1 MSIAAREG
9 IQRSG
14 KSMENGISAA
24 SKVIISIIPI
34 VGIVMGCAVVFFYIL
49 WSHRERML
57 MIEKGSYSPA
67 PVDLDTFSLLS
78 GILLSAV
85 GITLTIM
92 FVAVAAS
99 GYALLGGLIPLSV
112 GLGLLAFSTLRA
124 KRRAR

>member
-1 MSIAAREG
+1 
-9 IQRSG
+9 
-14 KSMENGISAA
+14 MENGISAA

>member
-1 MSIAAREG
+1 
-9 IQRSG
+9 
-14 KSMENGISAA
+14 MENGISAA

-34 VGIVMGCAVVFFYIL
+34 VGNVMGCTVVFFYIL

-67 PVDLDTFSLLS
+67 PVDIDTFSLLS
-78 GILLSAV
+78 GILLTAV

-92 FVAVAAS
+92 FVAVAS
-99 GYALLGGLIPLSV
+99 TGYALLGGLIPLSV
-112 GLGLLAFSTLRA
+112 GIGLLAFFTLRA